1 MYDRT
6 RSYQKN
12 GLMITL
18 NVRLITNNHVGM
30 ILHLI

>member
-1 MYDRT
+1 MTEQDPI
-6 RSYQKN
+6 KN

-18 NVRLITNNHVGM
+18 NIRLITNNHVGM